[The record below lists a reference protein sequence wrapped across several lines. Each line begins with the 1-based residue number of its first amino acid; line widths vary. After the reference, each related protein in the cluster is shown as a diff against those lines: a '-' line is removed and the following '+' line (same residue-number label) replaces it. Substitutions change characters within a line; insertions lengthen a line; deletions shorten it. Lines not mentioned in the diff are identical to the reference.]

1 MSQILHISEDA
12 YRILESLAQREGHTP
27 AEIVESWAV
36 AHAPRDPQT
45 QPHYYTT
52 DEWFRHLGMSEQDIA
67 EAKAS
72 AAADVGEYD
81 ADA

>member
-1 MSQILHISEDA
+1 MSQILNISEDA

-36 AHAPRDPQT
+36 AHAPHNPQM
-45 QPHYYTT
+45 PPRYYTT

-67 EAKAS
+67 EAKEN
-72 AAADVGEYD
+72 AAADIGEYD
-81 ADA
+81 ADT

>member
-12 YRILESLAQREGHTP
+12 YRILESLAAREGHTP

-45 QPHYYTT
+45 QPRYYTT
-52 DEWFRHLGMSEQDIA
+52 DEWFRHLGVSEERIA
-67 EAKAS
+67 ASKQRAAKVAE
-72 AAADVGEYD
+72 DNN